1 MIIAEGTDH
10 YHRFTRVKDALD
22 GLPESAYLRVKSS
35 PKRAAAGSPERMLQD
50 TADASYA
57 VLLHALDYVFQ
68 QDTHQRGEL
77 LEAARRAMYN
87 IDAAC
92 RLLSE
97 RNAGAMFRLPVMAPA
112 ARKGRPRSAH
122 SVGDPLRPQIQRL
135 RNSGRSELAS
145 LADRMESKL
154 ADLTSTLDAAKAAS
168 QRPA

>member
-1 MIIAEGTDH
+1 
-10 YHRFTRVKDALD
+10 
-22 GLPESAYLRVKSS
+22 
-35 PKRAAAGSPERMLQD
+35 MLQD

-77 LEAARRAMYN
+77 LEAARRGMYN

-97 RNAGAMFRLPVMAPA
+97 RNAGAMFKIPAAPA
-112 ARKGRPRSAH
+112 AGRKGRTAH
-122 SVGDPLRPQIQRL
+122 GVGDPLRPQFQRL
-135 RNSGRSELAS
+135 RKSGHRELVN

-154 ADLTSTLDAAKAAS
+154 ADLTSSLDAAKTA
-168 QRPA
+168 